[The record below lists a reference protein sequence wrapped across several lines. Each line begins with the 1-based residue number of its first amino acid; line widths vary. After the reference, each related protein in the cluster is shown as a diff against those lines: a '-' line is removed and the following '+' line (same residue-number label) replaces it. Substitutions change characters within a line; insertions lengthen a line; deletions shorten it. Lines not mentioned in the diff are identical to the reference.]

1 MKSTSQGS
9 MQKVIVLIVLL
20 GAFYLS
26 TIRPGESES
35 WGDDFAMYIHEAKNI
50 ALGVDYHQTGYIYEK
65 EYAELGPK
73 TYPPVF
79 PLLLAGVYKAFGLNL
94 TAMKIEVILL
104 FLAALLAVALT
115 FRDGLSPKQGLALL
129 AMIGFCPYFSTSKE
143 NNG

>member
-1 MKSTSQGS
+1 MKSTSKGWI
-9 MQKVIVLIVLL
+9 QKVVVLVVLI

-26 TIRPGESES
+26 TIRLGESES
-35 WGDDFAMYIHEAKNI
+35 MGDDFAMYIHEAKNI

-73 TYPPVF
+73 AYPPVF

-104 FLAALLAVALT
+104 FLSALLAVALT
-115 FRDGLSPKQGLALL
+115 FRDELSTNPGPPLV
-129 AMIGFCPYFSTSKE
+129 AMCRCNPDFWYFKD
-143 NNG
+143 NI